1 MKTII
6 LILLTTSM
14 MMLGSCS
21 KDKPSKPQEHFI
33 KTIQCTY
40 PETYTNRHSTFT
52 YDDNNRIKEFKFYMT
67 GQTVSATFSYNQDDL
82 ITQIDELWTNLTT
95 GNETLRLIEFRYA
108 GSTLNEYIS
117 DGTSYLVTYEP
128 VTNSYKVLDNIFSL
142 NAHKNLMKMDR
153 DEGFRVTNKLTIH
166 YTSGKGVFRPIHSQ
180 IGSYILAERL
190 FIYYLS
196 DVYAFSQ
203 NEISAVTENGTA
215 YTYVSVRDENGNIV
229 QTDIKKAG
237 TLIKRYL
244 YTYELRN
251 VE

>member
-1 MKTII
+1 MNIRHLRHKIKSKKLIMKTII

-153 DEGFRVTNKLTIH
+153 DECFRVTNKLTI
-166 YTSGKGVFRPIHSQ
+166 I
-180 IGSYILAERL
+180 YIRQRRFSRRTLADRVL
-190 FIYYLS
+190 YSCRTIIYLLP
-196 DVYAFSQ
+196 VGC
-203 NEISAVTENGTA
+203 ICV
-215 YTYVSVRDENGNIV
+215 
-229 QTDIKKAG
+229 
-237 TLIKRYL
+237 
-244 YTYELRN
+244 
-251 VE
+251 